1 MSRIVRLVSI
11 TKQDVALIER
21 WLRAPHVR
29 RWWGEPDEA
38 VGETEAKLGVEGR
51 ALIEVDGRKVGLVI
65 WGHPSREEL
74 DEAGLHDISTDAI
87 DLDVM
92 IGELDAVGHG
102 VGREALRQAIDRIF
116 NDPAVP
122 YVIGATS
129 ADNAPARAA
138 AQKAGFDTSREFE
151 DPSSGRYV
159 LGVRRRT

>member
-65 WGHPSREEL
+65 WGHPSRE
-74 DEAGLHDISTDAI
+74 DAI